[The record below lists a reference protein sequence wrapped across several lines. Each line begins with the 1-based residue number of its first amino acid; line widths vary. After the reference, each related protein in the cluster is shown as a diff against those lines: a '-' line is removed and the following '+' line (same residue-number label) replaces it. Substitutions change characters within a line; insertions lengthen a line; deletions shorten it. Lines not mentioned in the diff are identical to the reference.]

1 MHSAPCLHALAQL
14 APPLMHCFGCRW
26 WWPRIFS
33 GTSSPTCPGRLPA
46 RSGSTPPRTSNRSA
60 PTPPSLSRSAP
71 SLSLDSP
78 CAVLRLACSLHFTGA
93 RLGPGH
99 HREGHC
105 QPCRRDPLCS
115 QCVPIICCV
124 LCPHTACPAAASIA
138 LLSQRKCRCARSDV
152 GLAQTPRAGCGAAG
166 GRDQDPG
173 HLADPRCR
181 RVIDH
186 QGVHCQGH
194 RVAAVMIAC

>member
-46 RSGSTPPRTSNRSA
+46 RSDSTPPRTSTRSA
-60 PTPPSLSRSAP
+60 PTPPSSSRSAP

-138 LLSQRKCRCARSDV
+138 LLSQRKCSAA
-152 GLAQTPRAGCGAAG
+152 LAVMLDWLKLPEPAAELRAAVTKTLATSRTPDAG
-166 GRDQDPG
+166 GS
-173 HLADPRCR
+173 LTTKEFTAK
-181 RVIDH
+181 VIESL
-186 QGVHCQGH
+186 
-194 RVAAVMIAC
+194 RL